1 MPTMTSV
8 PEPTPSQMR
17 LAELLL
23 FPLRTALVIAPL
35 WFVYWMFA
43 RFSLSDVS
51 ILYDAAIWL
60 SVALAVLSVAKTG
73 ISMRVA
79 PNSVLLRHAWRLVH
93 ISAIVRRREFWRDVP
108 DAVRMT
114 PAPDVPGA
122 LPRSELRVL
131 RPIELFIVTPLRL
144 VLAVAVYIGLRDFA
158 GSMMPEP
165 AWLGTL
171 NSWIWFATFI
181 VYIVYVL
188 GRAAVALVSRQAD
201 AFEDA
206 RRLRDWTRR
215 FRR

>member
-8 PEPTPSQMR
+8 PKPTPSQMR

-79 PNSVLLRHAWRLVH
+79 PNSVLLRDAWRAVKL
-93 ISAIVRRREFWRDVP
+93 SAIVSKREFWSNLADEVK
-108 DAVRMT
+108 VT
-114 PAPDVPGA
+114 PAPDAPGT

-131 RPIELFIVTPLRL
+131 RPIELFVLTPVR
-144 VLAVAVYIGLRDFA
+144 VASSIAVYIFVRDVA
-158 GSMMPEP
+158 ELIAYEP
-165 AWLGTL
+165 AWLAKL
-171 NSWIWFATFI
+171 NSWIWFAAF
-181 VYIVYVL
+181 VLYLVYVVS
-188 GRAAVALVSRQAD
+188 RATVAVASTD
-201 AFEDA
+201 ESPFEDA
-206 RRLRDWTRR
+206 RRLRDWVRR
-215 FRR
+215 LRR